1 MGISHFVMNLTL
13 LSFVL
18 VAFSSSLASR
28 KLCEN
33 IPKYSA
39 AMKEVCGD
47 FSEGWTYDD
56 FKRCER
62 NAEQVCKHIPSM
74 KPCPPKTFDKKTFDT
89 FDGATNGDGKITKE
103 ELMDIL

>member
-1 MGISHFVMNLTL
+1 MNLTL
-13 LSFVL
+13 LSFVI
-18 VAFSSSLASR
+18 VAFSSSSFASR

-62 NAEQVCKHIPSM
+62 NAEQVCKKIPSM
-74 KPCPPKTFDKKTFDT
+74 KPCPPPGQPLDKKTFDT
-89 FDGATNGDGKITKE
+89 FNAATNGDGKITKE
-103 ELMDIL
+103 ELLEILDCRD